1 VGNQQLQCELV
12 SLRNARGFSQVEL
25 SKQKQPRVISM
36 TNHIPVY
43 QAALAGNEKQYVN
56 ECLDTTWI
64 SSKGRFVSLFED
76 AFADYLRIGHATAVN
91 NGTTALHLALHT
103 LGIGAGDEVI
113 VPTLTYIASVNAI
126 AFVGATP
133 VFVDADPNTWS
144 IDVGLI
150 ESKITPRTKA
160 ILVVHLY
167 GAVCAMDELMAL
179 CKKRKLLLI
188 EDVAEAFGSQY
199 RGKYAGSFG
208 NIATFS
214 FYGNKTITT
223 GEGGMVVSND
233 GETIARAAH
242 LKSQAVSPVRE
253 YWHDEIGFNFRMT
266 NICAAIGLAQLERA
280 DDIIKAKRTLA
291 SWYREELDGTGLT
304 IQPELPGTVH
314 TYWMV
319 SVLARD
325 AALRDRIRAAL
336 SEEGVETRPLF
347 FPAHTMPMFKTN
359 EVFPVAADL
368 SGRGMNLPS
377 FPALAREQVRF
388 IGGVIRKAVVANP
401 FVSAGPAGC
410 AHRQSHSYST

>member
-1 VGNQQLQCELV
+1 M
-12 SLRNARGFSQVEL
+12 
-25 SKQKQPRVISM
+25 ISM
-36 TNHIPVY
+36 TSKIPVY
-43 QAALAGNEKQYVN
+43 QAALVGNEKRYVN

-76 AFADYLRIGHATAVN
+76 RFAAYLRVGHATAAN

-103 LGIGAGDEVI
+103 LGIGAGNEVI
-113 VPTLTYIASVNAI
+113 VPTLTYVASVNAI
-126 AFVGATP
+126 AYVGATP
-133 VFVDADPNTWS
+133 VFADVDPDTWN

-167 GAVCAMDELMAL
+167 GAVCAMDELLAL

-208 NIATFS
+208 DIATFS

-233 GETIARAAH
+233 GETIARAAY
-242 LKSQAVSPVRE
+242 LKSQAASRVRE
-253 YWHDEIGFNFRMT
+253 YWHGEMGFNYRMT

-291 SWYREELDGTGLT
+291 SWYREELEGTGLT
-304 IQPELPGTVH
+304 IQPELPETVH

-319 SVLARD
+319 SVLAKN
-325 AALRDRIRAAL
+325 ATLRGQVRRAL
-336 SEEGVETRPLF
+336 SAKGVETRPLF
-347 FPAHTMPMFKTN
+347 FPVHTMPQFKTD
-359 EVFPVAADL
+359 EVFPVAEDL
-368 SGRGMNLPS
+368 SGRGINLPS
-377 FPALAREQVRF
+377 FPALTREQVRF
-388 IGGVIRKAVVANP
+388 IGGVIRKAVVAD
-401 FVSAGPAGC
+401 
-410 AHRQSHSYST
+410 